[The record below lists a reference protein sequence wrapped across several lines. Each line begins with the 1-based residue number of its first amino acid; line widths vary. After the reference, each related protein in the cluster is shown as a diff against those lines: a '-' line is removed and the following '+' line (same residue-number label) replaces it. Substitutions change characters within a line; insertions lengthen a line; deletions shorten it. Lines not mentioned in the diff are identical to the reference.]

1 MIKTHFQTVNM
12 KHILTIVMCAIVPV
26 LEAQDGAAL
35 SIDSCYSLAERN
47 YPVARQRGLVALST
61 QYSVENAGKAWYP
74 QLNINGQATYQSDVT
89 QVPIKLPN
97 INIPTIS
104 KDQYKIY
111 GELSELIYDG
121 GATSLQKRVL
131 QASSEVELQK
141 TETELYAL
149 KERVNQLFFGVMLI
163 REQIKQVDIL
173 KKDLELGINKA
184 NAAVANGTGL
194 RTSVDILKAELLKLG
209 QRVIELQ
216 SAESAYLAMLGQ
228 FIDRKLDT
236 STQIM
241 SPAAP
246 VPVNEN
252 KRPELLLYNRQIDLL
267 GLQDRLIASRTM
279 PRLGLFVQGGY
290 GRPALNMLDN
300 TFNFYYIGGLRLS
313 WSVSNFYTR
322 KNEKN
327 LLNLNYQ
334 LIESR
339 RETFLFNT
347 NMAITQTDA
356 EIGKLE
362 SLISSDEEIITLR
375 NNISQASLA
384 QLENGVI
391 NSSDYLREINAADQA
406 RQNRALHQ
414 VQLLMAQ
421 YQRKTTSGN

>member
-1 MIKTHFQTVNM
+1 MNM
-12 KHILTIVMCAIVPV
+12 KYILITILCAIGRT
-26 LEAQDGAAL
+26 LGAQDAGAL

-47 YPVARQRGLVALST
+47 YPVSRQRGLVAMST

-74 QLNINGQATYQSDVT
+74 QLSVNGQATYQSDVT

-104 KDQYKIY
+104 KDQYKLY
-111 GELSELIYDG
+111 GELSEMIYDG
-121 GATSLQKRVL
+121 GATSLQKQVL
-131 QASSEVELQK
+131 QAGSAVELQK

-149 KERVNQLFFGVMLI
+149 RERVNQLFFGVLLI
-163 REQIKQVDIL
+163 REQRKQADIL
-173 KKDLELGINKA
+173 NKDIALGINKA
-184 NAAVANGTGL
+184 SAAQANGIAL
-194 RTSVDILKAELLKLG
+194 KTSVDVLKAEQLKLG
-209 QRVIELQ
+209 QRIIELQ

-228 FIDRKLDT
+228 FVNRKLDT
-236 STQIM
+236 STRII

-246 VPVNEN
+246 APSSET
-252 KRPELLLYNRQIDLL
+252 KRPELLLYNSQIQLL
-267 GLQDRLIASRTM
+267 GLQDRLLASRTM

-300 TFNFYYIGGLRLS
+300 TFNFYYIGGVRLS

-322 KNEKN
+322 KNEKS

-334 LIESR
+334 LVESR

-347 NMAITQTDA
+347 NMSIVQTDA
-356 EIGKLE
+356 EISKLE
-362 SLISSDEEIITLR
+362 ALISSDEEIIALR
-375 NNISQASLA
+375 NNISEASLA
-384 QLENGVI
+384 QFENGVI

-406 RQNRALHQ
+406 RQNKALHQ